1 MEVGSLAAG
10 YDGSIRINTKLDRNG
25 FNQGLNAIA
34 GSLKKLAGA
43 VGVAFGVASL
53 VAFGKQA
60 VQIASDL
67 NEVQNVVETAFG
79 AMSSQVDAWAKNS
92 IKQFG
97 MSELA
102 AKRMASTY
110 MAMNAG
116 MGLNGQ
122 GAADMAMRTAERAAD
137 ISSFYNKS
145 IDESDTMLKS
155 IWTGE
160 TESLKQIG
168 VVMTQTNL
176 DAYALANG
184 YGKTVQEMTQAEQVQ
199 LRYAYVME
207 QTRLAAGDFV
217 KTQDSWANQTRIL
230 SEQWKQFLGIVG
242 QGLIQVLTPALKYLN
257 QLMGVLIQW
266 AQTFAAVTGAIFG
279 KQEQQA
285 SSTAA
290 AVGTVAAASNEA
302 AGGQEAL
309 ASATKKAGKEA
320 KGALA
325 SFDQLNVIER
335 NAADA
340 STANSGAVSG
350 TGPSVSVPAMT
361 GEIGADVKLS
371 PNVQHVIDTF
381 KGFIDG
387 LKVAAQPTKDAIQAL
402 WGELQRLGGFVWS
415 GLQDFYNDFLKPV
428 GTWVLGEGIPRLV
441 NALKDGLSKVDW
453 EKINGALDRLWKALA
468 PFAVNVGDGL
478 LWFWENVLVPIGT
491 WTMNNAVPTFLDLLS
506 GAINVLNSVL
516 TALKPLAQWL
526 WDQFLQPIAEWTGG
540 VIVSV
545 LGGMADALTKISDWA
560 SKHGETVR
568 VIAVGIG
575 VAFGTWKT
583 VELLAKAKNVVA
595 AFSLLQNIH
604 DLGDLKYILS
614 SIGNEILPKLT
625 KSLSSIVSPLSGFK
639 KHVVD
644 TVSAA
649 KSALIEMARTT
660 AALAKLAVRWTVE
673 TAKKIASTAATW
685 AHQAATLAA
694 TAATW
699 LFNTAMTV
707 LTSPITLVVA
717 AIGALIAIVVLL
729 VKNWDTVK
737 AKAIECWNKI
747 KEAWNKAGD
756 WFYKN
761 VTEPVANFFTGMWDG
776 IKDAFTKAFDFI
788 KRAFKGYVN
797 GWITM
802 VESFI
807 NFFIKGVNVLVRGIN
822 KLSFDVP
829 SWVPGIGGNKL
840 GFNIPQVPQVQIP
853 RLAQGAVIPPNQQ
866 FAAIL
871 GDQTRGRN
879 LEAPEGLIRQIVRE
893 ETGNVYND
901 VLRAINNSNLGKKAT
916 IMGDV
921 IMDGQKVGRLVAKP
935 VFREGNRAGYI
946 KVKV

>member
-1 MEVGSLAAG
+1 MEVNSLATG
-10 YDGSIRINTKLDRNG
+10 YDGSIRINTKIDSKG
-25 FNQGLNAIA
+25 FNQGLNAIT

-67 NEVQNVVETAFG
+67 TEVQNVVETAFG
-79 AMSSQVDAWAKNS
+79 TMSSQVDAWAKNS

-184 YGKTVQEMTQAEQVQ
+184 FGKTTQQMTQSEQVM
-199 LRYAYVME
+199 LRYQYVMN

-230 SEQWKQFLGIVG
+230 SEQWKQFLGIIG
-242 QGLIQVLTPALKYLN
+242 QGLIQVLTPALKFLN
-257 QLMGVLIQW
+257 QMMGVLIQW
-266 AQTFAAVTGAIFG
+266 AQTFTAITGAIFG
-279 KQEQQA
+279 KQQA
-285 SSTAA
+285 QANASAA
-290 AVGTVAAASNEA
+290 AVGNAADASNAAAD
-302 AGGQEAL
+302 GQNAL
-309 ASATKKAGKEA
+309 AGATKKAGKEA

-325 SFDQLNVIER
+325 SFDQLNVLER
-335 NAADA
+335 
-340 STANSGAVSG
+340 STADTGAAPG
-350 TGPSVSVPAMT
+350 TGAATGVGTAVAVPALE
-361 GEIGADVKLS
+361 GEIGAGVTLS
-371 PNVQHVIDTF
+371 PNVQHIIDTF

-415 GLQDFYNDFLKPV
+415 GLQDFYSGFLKPV

-441 NALKDGLSKVDW
+441 NALRDGLSKVDW

-478 LWFWENVLVPIGT
+478 LWLWENVLVPFGT
-491 WTMNNAVPTFLDLLS
+491 WVMNEAVPTFLDLLS
-506 GAINVLNSVL
+506 GAIDVLNSVL
-516 TALKPLAQWL
+516 GALKPLAKWL

-545 LGGMADALTKISDWA
+545 LGGMADALTRISDWA

-660 AALAKLAVRWTVE
+660 VALAKLAVQWTVE
-673 TAKKIASTAATW
+673 TASKIASAVAAK
-685 AHQAATLAA
+685 AAA
-694 TAATW
+694 AATW
-699 LFNTAMTV
+699 LLNTAMTV
-707 LTSPITLVVA
+707 LTSPITLVVL
-717 AIGALIAIVVLL
+717 AIGALIAIVILL

-737 AKAIECWNKI
+737 AKAVEVWNKI

-756 WFYKN
+756 WFHEH
-761 VTEPVANFFTGMWDG
+761 VTEPVTNFFTGMWEG
-776 IKDAFTKAFDFI
+776 IKKAFTMAFDFI
-788 KRAFKGYVN
+788 KKAFKNYVN
-797 GWITM
+797 GWINI
-802 VESFI
+802 VENFI
-807 NFFIKGVNVLVRGIN
+807 NFFVNGINFLIKGIN
-822 KLSFDVP
+822 KLSFDIPEWFPV
-829 SWVPGIGGNKL
+829 GGGSKF
-840 GFNIPQVPQVQIP
+840 GFDIPFIPKVQIP

-871 GDQTRGRN
+871 GDQRHGRN
-879 LEAPEGLIRQIVRE
+879 LEAPESLIRQIVRDE
-893 ETGNVYND
+893 AGNVYAD
-901 VLRAINNSNLGKKAT
+901 VLRAINDSKVGSKAT
-916 IMGDV
+916 IAGDV
-921 IMDGQKVGRLVAKP
+921 YMDSQKVGRLVAKP

>member
-1 MEVGSLAAG
+1 MEVNSLATG
-10 YDGSIRINTKLDRNG
+10 YDGSIRINTKIDSKG
-25 FNQGLNAIA
+25 FNQGLNAIT
-34 GSLKKLAGA
+34 GPLKKLAGA

-67 NEVQNVVETAFG
+67 TEVQNVVETAFG
-79 AMSSQVDAWAKNS
+79 TMSSQVDAWAKNS

-184 YGKTVQEMTQAEQVQ
+184 FGKTTQQMTQSEQVM
-199 LRYAYVME
+199 LRYQYVMN

-230 SEQWKQFLGIVG
+230 SEQWKQFLGIIG
-242 QGLIQVLTPALKYLN
+242 QGLIQVLTPALKFLN
-257 QLMGVLIQW
+257 QMMGVLIQW
-266 AQTFAAVTGAIFG
+266 AQTFTAITGAIFG
-279 KQEQQA
+279 KQQA
-285 SSTAA
+285 QANASAA
-290 AVGTVAAASNEA
+290 AVGNVADASNAAAD
-302 AGGQEAL
+302 GQNAL
-309 ASATKKAGKEA
+309 AGATKKAGKEA

-325 SFDQLNVIER
+325 SFDQLNVLER
-335 NAADA
+335 GAADA
-340 STANSGAVSG
+340 GAVG
-350 TGPSVSVPAMT
+350 TGIAAGAGAAVSVPAMT
-361 GEIGADVKLS
+361 GEIGADVKVS
-371 PNVQHVIDTF
+371 PIVESTVNKLRSLF
-381 KGFIDG
+381 E
-387 LKVAAQPTKDAIQAL
+387 P
-402 WGELQRLGGFVWS
+402 LQ
-415 GLQDFYNDFLKPV
+415 
-428 GTWVLGEGIPRLV
+428 
-441 NALKDGLSKVDW
+441 
-453 EKINGALDRLWKALA
+453 KINLDNLKSSLDRLKEAMKPITSKLFEALEWA
-468 PFAVNVGDGL
+468 YKEIFVPFANWV
-478 LWFWENVLVPIGT
+478 ISS
-491 WTMNNAVPTFLDLLS
+491 AVPTFLDVLS
-506 GAINVLNSVL
+506 GALAVLNSVL
-516 TALKPLAQWL
+516 DALKPLGIWL
-526 WDQFLQPIAEWTGG
+526 WDNFLQPIAAWTGG
-540 VIVSV
+540 VIVTVLKWLAEKLTAIGDWISSNQTMV
-545 LGGMADALTKISDWA
+545 QDFAIILGGVAGAILAVKGAI
-560 SKHGETVR
+560 
-568 VIAVGIG
+568 IAVKTAFK
-575 VAFGTWKT
+575 VASA
-583 VELLAKAKNVVA
+583 V
-595 AFSLLQNIH
+595 
-604 DLGDLKYILS
+604 S
-614 SIGNEILPKLT
+614 SIFANGLNLQLLPMT
-625 KSLSSIVSPLSGFK
+625 AIV
-639 KHVVD
+639 V
-644 TVSAA
+644 
-649 KSALIEMARTT
+649 
-660 AALAKLAVRWTVE
+660 
-673 TAKKIASTAATW
+673 
-685 AHQAATLAA
+685 
-694 TAATW
+694 
-699 LFNTAMTV
+699 
-707 LTSPITLVVA
+707 
-717 AIGALIAIVVLL
+717 AIGAIIGIIIVCIRH
-729 VKNWDTVK
+729 WDEIK
-737 AKAIECWNKI
+737 AVALDCWNKI

-756 WFYKN
+756 WFHKN
-761 VTEPVANFFTGMWDG
+761 VTEPIGNFFTGLWDG
-776 IKDAFTKAFDFI
+776 IKGAFTKAFDFI
-788 KRAFKGYVN
+788 KKAFKGYVN

-807 NFFIKGVNVLVRGIN
+807 NFFVNGINFLIKGIN
-822 KLSFDVP
+822 KLSFDIPEWFPV
-829 SWVPGIGGNKL
+829 GGGSKF
-840 GFNIPQVPQVQIP
+840 GFDIPVIPKVQIP

-871 GDQTRGRN
+871 GDQKHGRN

>member
-34 GSLKKLAGA
+34 GSLKKLGGA
-43 VGVAFGVASL
+43 MGVAFGVTAM
-53 VAFGKQA
+53 VKFGKEA
-60 VQIASDL
+60 LNIASDL
-67 NEVQNVVETAFG
+67 TEVQNVVETAFG
-79 AMSSQVDAWAKNS
+79 AMSSQVDTWAKNS
-92 IKQFG
+92 IQQFG
-97 MSELA
+97 LSELA
-102 AKRMASTY
+102 AKRTASTY

-116 MGLNGQ
+116 MGMVGQ
-122 GAADMAMRTAERAAD
+122 GAANMAMEVAGRTAD
-137 ISSFYNKS
+137 IASFFNTS
-145 IDESDTMLKS
+145 QEEADTMLKS

-160 TESLKQIG
+160 TESLKRIG

-184 YGKTVQEMTQAEQVQ
+184 FGKTTQQMTQSEQVM
-199 LRYAYVME
+199 LRYQYVMN

-230 SEQWKQFLGIVG
+230 SEQWKQFLSIIG
-242 QGLIQVLTPALKYLN
+242 QGLIQVLTPALKFLN
-257 QLMGVLIQW
+257 QMMGVLIQW
-266 AQTFAAVTGAIFG
+266 AQTFTAVTGALFG
-279 KQEQQA
+279 KQQA
-285 SSTAA
+285 QANASAA
-290 AVGTVAAASNEA
+290 AVGNVADASNAAAD
-302 AGGQEAL
+302 GQNAL
-309 ASATKKAGKEA
+309 AGATKKAGKEA

-325 SFDQLNVIER
+325 SFDQLNVLER
-335 NAADA
+335 STADA
-340 STANSGAVSG
+340 GAAPG
-350 TGPSVSVPAMT
+350 TGAATGSMPAVSVPVLE
-361 GEIGADVKLS
+361 GEIGADIKLS
-371 PNVQHVIDTF
+371 PNVQRVVDTF
-381 KGFIDG
+381 GDFIDG
-387 LKVAAQPTKDAIQAL
+387 LKAAAQPTKDAIQAL
-402 WGELQRLGGFVWS
+402 WGELQRLGGFAWS

-468 PFAVNVGDGL
+468 PLAVNVGEGL
-478 LWFWENVLVPIGT
+478 LWLWENVLVPIGT

-526 WDQFLQPIAEWTGG
+526 WDQFLQPLAEWTGG

-545 LGGMADALTKISDWA
+545 LGGMADALTRISDWA
-560 SKHGETVR
+560 SKNGETVR

-614 SIGNEILPKLT
+614 SIGNEILPKLA

-660 AALAKLAVRWTVE
+660 AALAKLVVQWTVE
-673 TAKKIASTAATW
+673 TSSKIASAVAAK
-685 AHQAATLAA
+685 AAA
-694 TAATW
+694 AATW
-699 LFNTAMTV
+699 LLNTAMTV

-717 AIGALIAIVVLL
+717 AIGALIAIIVFL

-737 AKAIECWNKI
+737 AKAIACWNKI

-756 WFYKN
+756 WFHKH
-761 VTEPVANFFTGMWDG
+761 VTEPISNFFSGLWDG
-776 IKDAFTKAFDFI
+776 IKGAFTKAFDFVQ
-788 KRAFKGYVN
+788 KAFKGYVN
-797 GWITM
+797 GWISM

-807 NFFIKGVNVLVRGIN
+807 NFFIKGINILVRGIN

-829 SWVPGIGGNKL
+829 SWVPGIGGSKL

-871 GDQTRGRN
+871 GDQTHGRN

-901 VLRAINNSNLGKKAT
+901 VLRAINNSNLSRKAV
-916 IMGDV
+916 IAGDV

-935 VFREGNRAGYI
+935 VFKEGNRAGYI

>member
-1 MEVGSLAAG
+1 MEVNSLATG
-10 YDGSIRINTKLDRNG
+10 YDGSIRINTKIDSKG
-25 FNQGLNAIA
+25 FNQGLNAIT

-67 NEVQNVVETAFG
+67 TEVQNVVETAFG
-79 AMSSQVDAWAKNS
+79 TMSSQVDAWAKNS

-184 YGKTVQEMTQAEQVQ
+184 FGKTTQQMTQSEQVM
-199 LRYAYVME
+199 LRYQYVMN

-230 SEQWKQFLGIVG
+230 SEQWKQFLGIIG
-242 QGLIQVLTPALKYLN
+242 QGLIQVLTPALKFLN
-257 QLMGVLIQW
+257 QMVGVLIQW
-266 AQTFAAVTGAIFG
+266 AQTFTAITGAIFG
-279 KQEQQA
+279 KQQA
-285 SSTAA
+285 QANASAA
-290 AVGTVAAASNEA
+290 AVGNVADASNAAAD
-302 AGGQEAL
+302 GQNAL
-309 ASATKKAGKEA
+309 AGATKKAGKEA

-325 SFDQLNVIER
+325 SFDQLNVLER
-335 NAADA
+335 GAADA
-340 STANSGAVSG
+340 GAVG
-350 TGPSVSVPAMT
+350 TGIAAGAGAAVSVPAMA
-361 GEIGADVKLS
+361 GEIGADVKVS
-371 PNVQHVIDTF
+371 PIVESTVNKLRSLF
-381 KGFIDG
+381 E
-387 LKVAAQPTKDAIQAL
+387 P
-402 WGELQRLGGFVWS
+402 LQ
-415 GLQDFYNDFLKPV
+415 
-428 GTWVLGEGIPRLV
+428 
-441 NALKDGLSKVDW
+441 
-453 EKINGALDRLWKALA
+453 KINLDNLKSSLDRLKEAMKPITSKLFEALEWA
-468 PFAVNVGDGL
+468 YKEIFVPFANWV
-478 LWFWENVLVPIGT
+478 ISS
-491 WTMNNAVPTFLDLLS
+491 AVPTFLDVLS
-506 GAINVLNSVL
+506 GALAVLNSVL
-516 TALKPLAQWL
+516 DALKPLGIWL
-526 WDQFLQPIAEWTGG
+526 WDNFLQPIAAWTGG
-540 VIVSV
+540 VIVTVLKWLAEKLTAIGDWISSNQTMV
-545 LGGMADALTKISDWA
+545 QDFAIILGGVAGAILAVKGAI
-560 SKHGETVR
+560 
-568 VIAVGIG
+568 IAVKTAFK
-575 VAFGTWKT
+575 VASA
-583 VELLAKAKNVVA
+583 V
-595 AFSLLQNIH
+595 
-604 DLGDLKYILS
+604 S
-614 SIGNEILPKLT
+614 SIFANGLNLQLLPMT
-625 KSLSSIVSPLSGFK
+625 AIV
-639 KHVVD
+639 V
-644 TVSAA
+644 
-649 KSALIEMARTT
+649 
-660 AALAKLAVRWTVE
+660 
-673 TAKKIASTAATW
+673 
-685 AHQAATLAA
+685 
-694 TAATW
+694 
-699 LFNTAMTV
+699 
-707 LTSPITLVVA
+707 
-717 AIGALIAIVVLL
+717 AIGAIIGIIIVCIRH
-729 VKNWDTVK
+729 WDEIK
-737 AKAIECWNKI
+737 AVALDCWNKI

-756 WFYKN
+756 WFHKN
-761 VTEPVANFFTGMWDG
+761 VTEPIGNFFTGLWDG
-776 IKDAFTKAFDFI
+776 IKGAFTKAFDFI
-788 KRAFKGYVN
+788 KKAFKGYVN

-807 NFFIKGVNVLVRGIN
+807 NFFVNGINFLIKGIN
-822 KLSFDVP
+822 KLSFDIPEWFPV
-829 SWVPGIGGNKL
+829 GGGSKF
-840 GFNIPQVPQVQIP
+840 GFDIPVIPKVQIP

-871 GDQTRGRN
+871 GDQKHGRN

>member
-34 GSLKKLAGA
+34 GSLKKLSGA
-43 VGVAFGVASL
+43 MGVAFGVTAM
-53 VAFGKQA
+53 VKFGKEA
-60 VQIASDL
+60 MNIASDL
-67 NEVQNVVETAFG
+67 TEVQNVVETAFG
-79 AMSSQVDAWAKNS
+79 AMTSQVDAWAKNS
-92 IKQFG
+92 IQQFG

-184 YGKTVQEMTQAEQVQ
+184 FGKTTQQMTQSEQVM
-199 LRYAYVME
+199 LRYQYVMN

-230 SEQWKQFLGIVG
+230 SEQWKQFLGIIG
-242 QGLIQVLTPALKYLN
+242 QGLIQVLTPALKFLN
-257 QLMGVLIQW
+257 QMMGVLIQW
-266 AQTFAAVTGAIFG
+266 AQTFTAITGAIFG
-279 KQEQQA
+279 KQQA
-285 SSTAA
+285 QANASAA
-290 AVGTVAAASNEA
+290 AVGNVADASNAAAD
-302 AGGQEAL
+302 GQNAL
-309 ASATKKAGKEA
+309 AGATKKAGKEA

-325 SFDQLNVIER
+325 SFDQLNVLER
-335 NAADA
+335 
-340 STANSGAVSG
+340 STADTGAAPG
-350 TGPSVSVPAMT
+350 TGAATGVGTAVAVPALE
-361 GEIGADVKLS
+361 GEIGAGVTLS
-371 PNVQHVIDTF
+371 PNVQHIIDTF

-415 GLQDFYNDFLKPV
+415 GLQDFYSGFLKPV

-441 NALKDGLSKVDW
+441 NALRDGLSKVDW

-478 LWFWENVLVPIGT
+478 LWLWENVLVPFGT
-491 WTMNNAVPTFLDLLS
+491 WVMNEAVPTFLDLLS
-506 GAINVLNSVL
+506 GAIDVLNSVL
-516 TALKPLAQWL
+516 GALKPLAKWL

-545 LGGMADALTKISDWA
+545 LGGMADALTRISDWA

-660 AALAKLAVRWTVE
+660 VALAKLAVQWTVE
-673 TAKKIASTAATW
+673 TASKIASAVAAK
-685 AHQAATLAA
+685 AAA
-694 TAATW
+694 AATW
-699 LFNTAMTV
+699 LLNTAMTV
-707 LTSPITLVVA
+707 LTSPITLVVL
-717 AIGALIAIVVLL
+717 AIGALIAIVILL

-737 AKAIECWNKI
+737 AKAVEVWNKI

-756 WFYKN
+756 WFHEH
-761 VTEPVANFFTGMWDG
+761 VTEPVTNFFTGMWEG
-776 IKDAFTKAFDFI
+776 IKKAFTMAFDFI
-788 KRAFKGYVN
+788 KKAFKNYVN
-797 GWITM
+797 GWINI
-802 VESFI
+802 VENFI
-807 NFFIKGVNVLVRGIN
+807 NFFVNGINFLIKGIN
-822 KLSFDVP
+822 KLSFDIPEWFPV
-829 SWVPGIGGNKL
+829 GGGSKF
-840 GFNIPQVPQVQIP
+840 GFDIPFIPKVQIP

-871 GDQTRGRN
+871 GDQRHGRN
-879 LEAPEGLIRQIVRE
+879 LEAPESLIRQIVRDE
-893 ETGNVYND
+893 AGNVYAD
-901 VLRAINNSNLGKKAT
+901 VLRAINDSKVGSKAT
-916 IMGDV
+916 IAGDV
-921 IMDGQKVGRLVAKP
+921 YMDSQKVGRLVAKP

>member
-1 MEVGSLAAG
+1 MEVNSLATG
-10 YDGSIRINTKLDRNG
+10 YDGSIRINTKIDSKG
-25 FNQGLNAIA
+25 FNQGLNAIT

-67 NEVQNVVETAFG
+67 TEVQNVVETAFG
-79 AMSSQVDAWAKNS
+79 TMSSQVDAWAKNS

-184 YGKTVQEMTQAEQVQ
+184 FGKTTQQMTQSEQVM
-199 LRYAYVME
+199 LRYQYVMN

-230 SEQWKQFLGIVG
+230 SEQWKQFLGIIG
-242 QGLIQVLTPALKYLN
+242 QGLIQVLTPALKFLN
-257 QLMGVLIQW
+257 QMMGVLIQW
-266 AQTFAAVTGAIFG
+266 AQTFTAITGAIFG
-279 KQEQQA
+279 KQQA
-285 SSTAA
+285 QANASAA
-290 AVGTVAAASNEA
+290 AVGNVADASNAAAD
-302 AGGQEAL
+302 GQNAL
-309 ASATKKAGKEA
+309 AGATKKAGKEA

-325 SFDQLNVIER
+325 SFDQLNVLER
-335 NAADA
+335 
-340 STANSGAVSG
+340 STADTGAAPG
-350 TGPSVSVPAMT
+350 TGAATGVGTAVAVPALE
-361 GEIGADVKLS
+361 GEIGAGVTLS
-371 PNVQHVIDTF
+371 PNVQHIIDTF

-415 GLQDFYNDFLKPV
+415 GLQDFYSGFLKPV

-441 NALKDGLSKVDW
+441 NALRDGLSKVDW

-478 LWFWENVLVPIGT
+478 LWLWENVLVPFGT
-491 WTMNNAVPTFLDLLS
+491 WVMNEAVPTFLDLLS
-506 GAINVLNSVL
+506 GAIDVLNSVL
-516 TALKPLAQWL
+516 GALKPLAKWL

-545 LGGMADALTKISDWA
+545 LGGMADALTRISDWA

-660 AALAKLAVRWTVE
+660 VALAKLAVQWTVE
-673 TAKKIASTAATW
+673 TASKIASAVAAK
-685 AHQAATLAA
+685 AAA
-694 TAATW
+694 AATW
-699 LFNTAMTV
+699 LLNTAMTV
-707 LTSPITLVVA
+707 LTSPITLVVL
-717 AIGALIAIVVLL
+717 AIGALIAIVILL

-737 AKAIECWNKI
+737 AKAVEVWNKI

-756 WFYKN
+756 WFHEH
-761 VTEPVANFFTGMWDG
+761 VTEPVTNFFTGMWEG
-776 IKDAFTKAFDFI
+776 IKKAFTMAFDFI
-788 KRAFKGYVN
+788 KKAFKNYVN
-797 GWITM
+797 GWINI
-802 VESFI
+802 VENFI
-807 NFFIKGVNVLVRGIN
+807 NFFVNGINFLIKGIN
-822 KLSFDVP
+822 KLSFDIPEWFPV
-829 SWVPGIGGNKL
+829 GGGSKF
-840 GFNIPQVPQVQIP
+840 GFDIPFIPKVQIP

-871 GDQTRGRN
+871 GDQRHGRN
-879 LEAPEGLIRQIVRE
+879 LEAPESLIRQIVRDE
-893 ETGNVYND
+893 AGNVYAD
-901 VLRAINNSNLGKKAT
+901 VLRAINDSKVGSKAT
-916 IMGDV
+916 IAGDV
-921 IMDGQKVGRLVAKP
+921 YMDSQKVGRLVAKP

>member
-1 MEVGSLAAG
+1 MEVNSLATG
-10 YDGSIRINTKLDRNG
+10 YDGSIRINTKIDSKG
-25 FNQGLNAIA
+25 FNQGLNAIT

-67 NEVQNVVETAFG
+67 TEVQNVVETAFG
-79 AMSSQVDAWAKNS
+79 TMSSQVDAWAKNS

-184 YGKTVQEMTQAEQVQ
+184 FGKTTQQMTQSEQVM
-199 LRYAYVME
+199 LRYQYVMN

-230 SEQWKQFLGIVG
+230 SEQWKQFLGIIG
-242 QGLIQVLTPALKYLN
+242 QGLIQVLTPALKFLN
-257 QLMGVLIQW
+257 QMMGVLIQW
-266 AQTFAAVTGAIFG
+266 AQTFTAITGAIFG
-279 KQEQQA
+279 KQQA
-285 SSTAA
+285 QANASAA
-290 AVGTVAAASNEA
+290 AVGNVADASNAAAD
-302 AGGQEAL
+302 GQNAL
-309 ASATKKAGKEA
+309 AGATKKAGKEA

-325 SFDQLNVIER
+325 SFDQLNVLER
-335 NAADA
+335 NTADA
-340 STANSGAVSG
+340 SAANSGAVSG

-371 PNVQHVIDTF
+371 PNVQHVIDAF

-387 LKVAAQPTKDAIQAL
+387 LKVAAQPAKDAIHAL
-402 WGELQRLGGFVWS
+402 WIELQRLGGFVWS

-468 PFAVNVGDGL
+468 PFAVNVGEGL
-478 LWFWENVLVPIGT
+478 LWLWENVFVPFGT
-491 WTMNNAVPTFLDLLS
+491 WVMNDAVPAFLDILS
-506 GAINVLNSVL
+506 GAIGILDGVIQAV
-516 TALKPLAQWL
+516 KPAVQWL
-526 WDQFLQPIAEWTGG
+526 WDHILEPQADLVRNLVAAALEGI
-540 VIVSV
+540 
-545 LGGMADALTKISDWA
+545 ADALTRISDWI
-560 SKHGETVR
+560 SSHQGLVQGMTVT
-568 VIAVGIG
+568 
-575 VAFGTWKT
+575 VAAFFAAWKV
-583 VELLAKAKNVVA
+583 VELLSFIQQSGGVVA
-595 AFSLLQNIH
+595 A
-604 DLGDLKYILS
+604 LK
-614 SIGNEILPKLT
+614 SITTAIAGGTLAKLKDKAET
-625 KSLSSIVSPLSGFK
+625 AALNVMYAKDFVVSI
-639 KHVVD
+639 
-644 TVSAA
+644 A
-649 KSALIEMARTT
+649 KST
-660 AALAKLAVRWTVE
+660 AALAKQAVQWTIE

-737 AKAIECWNKI
+737 AKAIECWDKI
-747 KEAWNKAGD
+747 KDAWDKVGN
-756 WFYKN
+756 WFYEH
-761 VTEPVANFFTGMWDG
+761 VTEPIANFFTGMWEG
-776 IKDAFTKAFDFI
+776 IKKTFRMAVDWIKKVFTSS
-788 KRAFKGYVN
+788 VN
-797 GWITM
+797 SWISII
-802 VESFI
+802 ESFI
-807 NFFIKGVNVLVRGIN
+807 NFFIKGINVLVRGIN
-822 KLSFDVP
+822 KLSFDIPEWFPV
-829 SWVPGIGGNKL
+829 GGGSKF
-840 GFNIPQVPQVQIP
+840 GFDIPVIPKVQIP

-871 GDQTRGRN
+871 GDQTHGRN

-893 ETGNVYND
+893 ELGNVYSP
-901 VLRAINNSNLGKKAT
+901 VLNAINNSNLGKKAA

-921 IMDGQKVGRLVAKP
+921 YMDVQKVGRLVAKP
-935 VFREGNRAGYI
+935 VFKEGNRAGYI

>member
-1 MEVGSLAAG
+1 MEVNSLATG
-10 YDGSIRINTKLDRNG
+10 YDGSIRINTKIDSKG
-25 FNQGLNAIA
+25 FNQGLNAIT

-67 NEVQNVVETAFG
+67 TEVQNVVETAFG
-79 AMSSQVDAWAKNS
+79 TMSSQVDAWAKNS

-184 YGKTVQEMTQAEQVQ
+184 FGKTTQQMTQSEQVM
-199 LRYAYVME
+199 LRYQYVMN

-230 SEQWKQFLGIVG
+230 SEQWKQFLGIIG
-242 QGLIQVLTPALKYLN
+242 QGLIQVLTPALKFLN
-257 QLMGVLIQW
+257 QMMGVLIQW
-266 AQTFAAVTGAIFG
+266 AQTFTAITGAIFG
-279 KQEQQA
+279 KQQA
-285 SSTAA
+285 QANASAA
-290 AVGTVAAASNEA
+290 AVGNVADASNAAADGQNTL
-302 AGGQEAL
+302 AG
-309 ASATKKAGKEA
+309 ATKKAGKEA

-325 SFDQLNVIER
+325 SFDQLNVLER
-335 NAADA
+335 GAADA
-340 STANSGAVSG
+340 GAVG
-350 TGPSVSVPAMT
+350 TGIAAGAGAAVSVPAMT
-361 GEIGADVKLS
+361 GEIGADVKVS
-371 PNVQHVIDTF
+371 PIVESTVNKLRSLF
-381 KGFIDG
+381 E
-387 LKVAAQPTKDAIQAL
+387 P
-402 WGELQRLGGFVWS
+402 LQ
-415 GLQDFYNDFLKPV
+415 
-428 GTWVLGEGIPRLV
+428 
-441 NALKDGLSKVDW
+441 
-453 EKINGALDRLWKALA
+453 KINLDNLKSSLDRLKEAMKPITSKLFEALEWA
-468 PFAVNVGDGL
+468 YKEIFVPFANWV
-478 LWFWENVLVPIGT
+478 ISS
-491 WTMNNAVPTFLDLLS
+491 AVPTFLDVLS
-506 GAINVLNSVL
+506 GALAVLNSVL
-516 TALKPLAQWL
+516 DALKPLGIWL
-526 WDQFLQPIAEWTGG
+526 WDNFLQPIAAWTGG
-540 VIVSV
+540 VIVTVLKWLAEKLTAIGDWISSNQTMV
-545 LGGMADALTKISDWA
+545 QDFAIILGGVAGAILAVKGAI
-560 SKHGETVR
+560 
-568 VIAVGIG
+568 IAVKTAFK
-575 VAFGTWKT
+575 VASA
-583 VELLAKAKNVVA
+583 V
-595 AFSLLQNIH
+595 
-604 DLGDLKYILS
+604 S
-614 SIGNEILPKLT
+614 SIFANGLNLQLLPMT
-625 KSLSSIVSPLSGFK
+625 AIV
-639 KHVVD
+639 V
-644 TVSAA
+644 
-649 KSALIEMARTT
+649 
-660 AALAKLAVRWTVE
+660 
-673 TAKKIASTAATW
+673 
-685 AHQAATLAA
+685 
-694 TAATW
+694 
-699 LFNTAMTV
+699 
-707 LTSPITLVVA
+707 
-717 AIGALIAIVVLL
+717 AIGAIIGIIIVCIRH
-729 VKNWDTVK
+729 WDEIK
-737 AKAIECWNKI
+737 AAALDCWNKI

-756 WFYKN
+756 WFHKN
-761 VTEPVANFFTGMWDG
+761 VTEPIGNFFTGLWDG
-776 IKDAFTKAFDFI
+776 IKGAFTKAFDFI
-788 KRAFKGYVN
+788 KKAFKGYVN

-807 NFFIKGVNVLVRGIN
+807 NFFVNGINFLIKGIN
-822 KLSFDVP
+822 KLSFDIPEWFPV
-829 SWVPGIGGNKL
+829 GGGSKF
-840 GFNIPQVPQVQIP
+840 GFDIPVIPKVQIP

-871 GDQTRGRN
+871 GDQKHGRN

>member
-1 MEVGSLAAG
+1 MATG
-10 YDGSIRINTKLDRNG
+10 YDGSIRINTKIDSKG
-25 FNQGLNAIA
+25 FNQGLNAIT

-67 NEVQNVVETAFG
+67 TEVQNVVETAFG
-79 AMSSQVDAWAKNS
+79 TMSSQVDAWAKNS

-184 YGKTVQEMTQAEQVQ
+184 FGKTTQQMTQSEQVM
-199 LRYAYVME
+199 LRYQYVMN

-230 SEQWKQFLGIVG
+230 SEQWKQFLGIIG
-242 QGLIQVLTPALKYLN
+242 QGLIQVLTPALKFLN
-257 QLMGVLIQW
+257 QMMGVLIQW
-266 AQTFAAVTGAIFG
+266 AQTFTAITGAIFG
-279 KQEQQA
+279 KQQA
-285 SSTAA
+285 QANASAA
-290 AVGTVAAASNEA
+290 AVGNVADASNAAAD
-302 AGGQEAL
+302 GQNAL
-309 ASATKKAGKEA
+309 AGATKKAGKEA

-325 SFDQLNVIER
+325 SFDQLNVLER
-335 NAADA
+335 GAADA
-340 STANSGAVSG
+340 GAVG
-350 TGPSVSVPAMT
+350 TGIAAGAGAAVSVPAMT
-361 GEIGADVKLS
+361 GEIGADVKVS
-371 PNVQHVIDTF
+371 PIVESTVNKLRSLF
-381 KGFIDG
+381 E
-387 LKVAAQPTKDAIQAL
+387 P
-402 WGELQRLGGFVWS
+402 LQ
-415 GLQDFYNDFLKPV
+415 
-428 GTWVLGEGIPRLV
+428 
-441 NALKDGLSKVDW
+441 
-453 EKINGALDRLWKALA
+453 KINLDNLKSSLDRLKEAMKPITSKLFEALEWA
-468 PFAVNVGDGL
+468 YKEIFVPFANWV
-478 LWFWENVLVPIGT
+478 ISS
-491 WTMNNAVPTFLDLLS
+491 AVPTFLDVLS
-506 GAINVLNSVL
+506 GALAVLNSVL
-516 TALKPLAQWL
+516 DALKPLGIWL
-526 WDQFLQPIAEWTGG
+526 WDNFLQPIAAWTGG
-540 VIVSV
+540 VIVTVLKWLAEKLTAIGDWISSNQMMV
-545 LGGMADALTKISDWA
+545 QDFAIILGGVAGAILAVKGAI
-560 SKHGETVR
+560 
-568 VIAVGIG
+568 IAVKTAFK
-575 VAFGTWKT
+575 VASA
-583 VELLAKAKNVVA
+583 V
-595 AFSLLQNIH
+595 
-604 DLGDLKYILS
+604 S
-614 SIGNEILPKLT
+614 SIFANGLNLQLLPMT
-625 KSLSSIVSPLSGFK
+625 AIV
-639 KHVVD
+639 V
-644 TVSAA
+644 
-649 KSALIEMARTT
+649 
-660 AALAKLAVRWTVE
+660 
-673 TAKKIASTAATW
+673 
-685 AHQAATLAA
+685 
-694 TAATW
+694 
-699 LFNTAMTV
+699 
-707 LTSPITLVVA
+707 
-717 AIGALIAIVVLL
+717 AIGAIIGIIIVCIRH
-729 VKNWDTVK
+729 WDEIK
-737 AKAIECWNKI
+737 AVALDCWNKI

-756 WFYKN
+756 WFHKN
-761 VTEPVANFFTGMWDG
+761 VTEPIGNFFTGLWDG
-776 IKDAFTKAFDFI
+776 IKGAFTKAFDFI
-788 KRAFKGYVN
+788 KKAFKGYVN

-807 NFFIKGVNVLVRGIN
+807 NFFVNGINFLIKGIN
-822 KLSFDVP
+822 KLSFDIPEWFPV
-829 SWVPGIGGNKL
+829 GGGSKF
-840 GFNIPQVPQVQIP
+840 GFDIPVIPKVQIP

-871 GDQTRGRN
+871 GDQKHGRN

>member
-1 MEVGSLAAG
+1 MEVNSLATG
-10 YDGSIRINTKLDRNG
+10 YDGSIRINTKIDSKG
-25 FNQGLNAIA
+25 FNQGLNAIT

-67 NEVQNVVETAFG
+67 TEVQNVVETAFG
-79 AMSSQVDAWAKNS
+79 TMSSQVDAWAKNS

-184 YGKTVQEMTQAEQVQ
+184 FGKTTQQMTQSEQVM
-199 LRYAYVME
+199 LRYQYVMN

-230 SEQWKQFLGIVG
+230 SEQWKQFLGIIG
-242 QGLIQVLTPALKYLN
+242 QGLIQVLTPALKFLN
-257 QLMGVLIQW
+257 QMMGVLIQW
-266 AQTFAAVTGAIFG
+266 AQTFTAITGAIFG
-279 KQEQQA
+279 KQQA
-285 SSTAA
+285 QANASAA
-290 AVGTVAAASNEA
+290 AVGNVADASNAAAD
-302 AGGQEAL
+302 GQNAL
-309 ASATKKAGKEA
+309 AGATKKAGKEA

-325 SFDQLNVIER
+325 SFDQLNVLER
-335 NAADA
+335 GAADA
-340 STANSGAVSG
+340 GAVG
-350 TGPSVSVPAMT
+350 TGIAAGAGAAVSVPAMT
-361 GEIGADVKLS
+361 GEIGADVKVS
-371 PNVQHVIDTF
+371 PIVESTVNKLRSLF
-381 KGFIDG
+381 E
-387 LKVAAQPTKDAIQAL
+387 P
-402 WGELQRLGGFVWS
+402 LQ
-415 GLQDFYNDFLKPV
+415 
-428 GTWVLGEGIPRLV
+428 
-441 NALKDGLSKVDW
+441 
-453 EKINGALDRLWKALA
+453 KINLDNLKSSLDRLKEAMKPITSKLFEALEWA
-468 PFAVNVGDGL
+468 YKEIFVPFANWV
-478 LWFWENVLVPIGT
+478 ISS
-491 WTMNNAVPTFLDLLS
+491 AVPTFLDVLS
-506 GAINVLNSVL
+506 GALAVLNSVL
-516 TALKPLAQWL
+516 DALKPLGIWL
-526 WDQFLQPIAEWTGG
+526 WDNFLQPIAAWTGG
-540 VIVSV
+540 VIVTVLKWLAEKLTAIGDWISSNQTMV
-545 LGGMADALTKISDWA
+545 QDFAIILGGVAGAILAVKTAFKVA
-560 SKHGETVR
+560 S
-568 VIAVGIG
+568 AV
-575 VAFGTWKT
+575 
-583 VELLAKAKNVVA
+583 
-595 AFSLLQNIH
+595 
-604 DLGDLKYILS
+604 S
-614 SIGNEILPKLT
+614 SIFANGLNLQLLPMT
-625 KSLSSIVSPLSGFK
+625 AIV
-639 KHVVD
+639 V
-644 TVSAA
+644 
-649 KSALIEMARTT
+649 
-660 AALAKLAVRWTVE
+660 
-673 TAKKIASTAATW
+673 
-685 AHQAATLAA
+685 
-694 TAATW
+694 
-699 LFNTAMTV
+699 
-707 LTSPITLVVA
+707 
-717 AIGALIAIVVLL
+717 AIGAIIGIIIVCIRH
-729 VKNWDTVK
+729 WDEIK
-737 AKAIECWNKI
+737 AVALDCWNKI

-756 WFYKN
+756 WFHKN
-761 VTEPVANFFTGMWDG
+761 VTEPIGNFFTGLWDG
-776 IKDAFTKAFDFI
+776 IKGAFTKAFDFI
-788 KRAFKGYVN
+788 KKAFKGYVN

-807 NFFIKGVNVLVRGIN
+807 NFFVNGINFLIKGIN
-822 KLSFDVP
+822 KLSFDIPEWFPV
-829 SWVPGIGGNKL
+829 GGGSKF
-840 GFNIPQVPQVQIP
+840 GFDIPVIPKVQIP

-871 GDQTRGRN
+871 GDQKHGRN

>member
-1 MEVGSLAAG
+1 MATG
-10 YDGSIRINTKLDRNG
+10 YDGSIRINTKIDSKG
-25 FNQGLNAIA
+25 FNQGLNAIT

-67 NEVQNVVETAFG
+67 TEVQNVVETAFG
-79 AMSSQVDAWAKNS
+79 AMTSQVDAWAKNS

-184 YGKTVQEMTQAEQVQ
+184 FGKTTQQMTQSEQVM
-199 LRYAYVME
+199 LRYQYVMN

-230 SEQWKQFLGIVG
+230 SEQWKQFLGIIG
-242 QGLIQVLTPALKYLN
+242 QGLIQVLTPALKFLN
-257 QLMGVLIQW
+257 QMMGVLIQW
-266 AQTFAAVTGAIFG
+266 AQTFTAITGAIFG
-279 KQEQQA
+279 KQQA
-285 SSTAA
+285 QANASAA
-290 AVGTVAAASNEA
+290 AVGNVADASNAAAD
-302 AGGQEAL
+302 GQNAL
-309 ASATKKAGKEA
+309 AGATKKAGKEA

-325 SFDQLNVIER
+325 SFDQLNVLEQ
-335 NAADA
+335 NTADA
-340 STANSGAVSG
+340 GAASGAG
-350 TGPSVSVPAMT
+350 AATGAGVAVAVPALE
-361 GEIGADVKLS
+361 GEIGADIKVSPVVENTVNKLRS
-371 PNVQHVIDTF
+371 LFEP
-381 KGFIDG
+381 
-387 LKVAAQPTKDAIQAL
+387 
-402 WGELQRLGGFVWS
+402 LQ
-415 GLQDFYNDFLKPV
+415 
-428 GTWVLGEGIPRLV
+428 
-441 NALKDGLSKVDW
+441 
-453 EKINGALDRLWKALA
+453 KINLDNLKSSLDRLKEAMKPITSKLFEALEWVYKEIFV
-468 PFAVNVGDGL
+468 PFAA
-478 LWFWENVLVPIGT
+478 WAIGS
-491 WTMNNAVPTFLDLLS
+491 AVPAFLDVLS
-506 GAINVLNSVL
+506 GALAVLNSVL
-516 TALKPLAQWL
+516 DALKPLGMWL
-526 WDQFLQPIAEWTGG
+526 WDNFLQPIAAWTGG
-540 VIVSV
+540 AIVAV
-545 LGGMADALTKISDWA
+545 LGWLAEKLTAIGDWIA
-560 SKHGETVR
+560 SNQTLVQDIVIILGGVAGAILAVKGAI
-568 VIAVGIG
+568 IAVKT
-575 VAFGTWKT
+575 AF
-583 VELLAKAKNVVA
+583 
-595 AFSLLQNIH
+595 
-604 DLGDLKYILS
+604 
-614 SIGNEILPKLT
+614 
-625 KSLSSIVSPLSGFK
+625 
-639 KHVVD
+639 
-644 TVSAA
+644 
-649 KSALIEMARTT
+649 
-660 AALAKLAVRWTVE
+660 
-673 TAKKIASTAATW
+673 KIASAVSSVFTTGLNLQLLPMTA
-685 AHQAATLAA
+685 
-694 TAATW
+694 
-699 LFNTAMTV
+699 
-707 LTSPITLVVA
+707 IVV
-717 AIGALIAIVVLL
+717 AIGAIIGIIIVCIRHWDEIKAVAIA
-729 VKNWDTVK
+729 
-737 AKAIECWNKI
+737 CWNKI

-756 WFYKN
+756 WFHKN
-761 VTEPVANFFTGMWDG
+761 VTEPVGNFFSGLWDG
-776 IKDAFTKAFDFI
+776 IKGAFTKAFDFI
-788 KRAFKGYVN
+788 KKAFKGYVN

-807 NFFIKGVNVLVRGIN
+807 NFFIKGINVLVRGIN
-822 KLSFDVP
+822 KLSFNVP
-829 SWVPGIGGNKL
+829 DWVPGIGGNKL

-871 GDQTRGRN
+871 GDQKHGRN

-901 VLRAINNSNLGKKAT
+901 VLRAINNSNLSRKAV
-916 IMGDV
+916 IAGDV

>member
-1 MEVGSLAAG
+1 MEVNSLATG
-10 YDGSIRINTKLDRNG
+10 YDGSIRINTKIDSKG
-25 FNQGLNAIA
+25 FNQGLNAIT

-67 NEVQNVVETAFG
+67 TEVQNVVETAFG
-79 AMSSQVDAWAKNS
+79 TMSSQVDAWAKNS

-184 YGKTVQEMTQAEQVQ
+184 FGKTTQQMTQSEQVM
-199 LRYAYVME
+199 LRYQYVMN

-230 SEQWKQFLGIVG
+230 SEQWKQFLGIIG
-242 QGLIQVLTPALKYLN
+242 QGLIQVLTPALKFLN
-257 QLMGVLIQW
+257 QMMGVLIQW
-266 AQTFAAVTGAIFG
+266 AQTFTAITGAIFG
-279 KQEQQA
+279 KQQA
-285 SSTAA
+285 QANASAA
-290 AVGTVAAASNEA
+290 AVGNVADASNAAAD
-302 AGGQEAL
+302 GQNAL
-309 ASATKKAGKEA
+309 AGATKKAGKEA

-325 SFDQLNVIER
+325 SFDQLNVLER
-335 NAADA
+335 
-340 STANSGAVSG
+340 STADTGAAPG
-350 TGPSVSVPAMT
+350 TGAATGVGTAVAVPALE
-361 GEIGADVKLS
+361 GEIGAGVTLS
-371 PNVQHVIDTF
+371 PNVQHIIDTF

-441 NALKDGLSKVDW
+441 NALRDGLSKVDW

-478 LWFWENVLVPIGT
+478 LWLWENVLVPFGT
-491 WTMNNAVPTFLDLLS
+491 WVMNEAVPTFLDLLS
-506 GAINVLNSVL
+506 GAIDVLNSVL
-516 TALKPLAQWL
+516 GALKPLAKWL

-540 VIVSV
+540 VIVTVLKWLAEKLTAIGDWISSNQTMV
-545 LGGMADALTKISDWA
+545 QDFAIILGGVAGAILAVKGAI
-560 SKHGETVR
+560 
-568 VIAVGIG
+568 IAVKTAFK
-575 VAFGTWKT
+575 VASA
-583 VELLAKAKNVVA
+583 V
-595 AFSLLQNIH
+595 
-604 DLGDLKYILS
+604 S
-614 SIGNEILPKLT
+614 SIFANGLNLQLLPMT
-625 KSLSSIVSPLSGFK
+625 AIV
-639 KHVVD
+639 V
-644 TVSAA
+644 
-649 KSALIEMARTT
+649 
-660 AALAKLAVRWTVE
+660 
-673 TAKKIASTAATW
+673 
-685 AHQAATLAA
+685 
-694 TAATW
+694 
-699 LFNTAMTV
+699 
-707 LTSPITLVVA
+707 
-717 AIGALIAIVVLL
+717 AIGAIIGIIIVCIRH
-729 VKNWDTVK
+729 WDEIK
-737 AKAIECWNKI
+737 AVALDCWNKI

-756 WFYKN
+756 WFHKN
-761 VTEPVANFFTGMWDG
+761 VTEPIGNFFTGLWDG
-776 IKDAFTKAFDFI
+776 IKGAFTKAFDFI
-788 KRAFKGYVN
+788 KKAFKGYVN

-807 NFFIKGVNVLVRGIN
+807 NFFVNGINFLIKGIN
-822 KLSFDVP
+822 KLSFDIPEWFPV
-829 SWVPGIGGNKL
+829 GGGSKF
-840 GFNIPQVPQVQIP
+840 GFDIPVIPKVQIP

-871 GDQTRGRN
+871 GDQKHGRN

>member
-1 MEVGSLAAG
+1 MEVNSLAIG
-10 YDGSIRINTKLDRNG
+10 YDGSIRINTKIDSKG
-25 FNQGLNAIA
+25 FNQGLNAIT

-67 NEVQNVVETAFG
+67 TEVQNVVETAFG
-79 AMSSQVDAWAKNS
+79 AMSSQVDAWVKNS

-184 YGKTVQEMTQAEQVQ
+184 FGKTTQQMTQSEQVM
-199 LRYAYVME
+199 LRYQYVMN

-230 SEQWKQFLGIVG
+230 SEQWKQFLGIIG

-257 QLMGVLIQW
+257 QLLGVLIQW
-266 AQTFAAVTGAIFG
+266 AQTFTAVTGAIFG
-279 KQEQQA
+279 RQQA
-285 SSTAA
+285 QANASAA
-290 AVGTVAAASNEA
+290 AVGNVADASNAAAD
-302 AGGQEAL
+302 GQEAL

-325 SFDQLNVIER
+325 SFDQLNVLER
-335 NAADA
+335 NTADA

-361 GEIGADVKLS
+361 GEIGAGATIS
-371 PNVQHVIDTF
+371 PDLQRVID
-381 KGFIDG
+381 
-387 LKVAAQPTKDAIQAL
+387 AIGNMFAPWKSAWSSYGSSIIASLQSAL
-402 WGELQRLGGFVWS
+402 G
-415 GLQDFYNDFLKPV
+415 N
-428 GTWVLGEGIPRLV
+428 I
-441 NALKDGLSKVDW
+441 
-453 EKINGALDRLWKALA
+453 GALAQ
-468 PFAVNVGDGL
+468 G
-478 LWFWENVLVPIGT
+478 IGST
-491 WTMNNAVPTFLDLLS
+491 
-506 GAINVLNSVL
+506 
-516 TALKPLAQWL
+516 
-526 WDQFLQPIAEWTGG
+526 IASW
-540 VIVSV
+540 
-545 LGGMADALTKISDWA
+545 WA
-560 SKHGETVR
+560 SDHGQSFANT
-568 VIAVGIG
+568 
-575 VAFGTWKT
+575 T
-583 VELLAKAKNVVA
+583 L
-595 AFSLLQNIH
+595 
-604 DLGDLKYILS
+604 
-614 SIGNEILPKLT
+614 
-625 KSLSSIVSPLSGFK
+625 
-639 KHVVD
+639 
-644 TVSAA
+644 
-649 KSALIEMARTT
+649 EMFQ
-660 AALAKLAVRWTVE
+660 
-673 TAKKIASTAATW
+673 KIASAADRITQAILNIWNNGGSEVFYNLMTLGGNIVEIIEIIIGYIAETYADLVEWFAPDAESALGGINDKISSANSFLEWLKTDGKPILEVLGTTIGVVTAAW
-685 AHQAATLAA
+685 LGYKAVMLAVNIATKAWDLIWKGIQKTNWIMLAISA
-694 TAATW
+694 
-699 LFNTAMTV
+699 
-707 LTSPITLVVA
+707 VVA
-717 AIGALIAIVVLL
+717 IIIVCIRH
-729 VKNWDTVK
+729 WDEIK
-737 AKAIECWNKI
+737 AVAIEVWNKI
-747 KEAWNKAGD
+747 KDTWNKAGD
-756 WFYKN
+756 WFHEH
-761 VTEPVANFFTGMWDG
+761 VTEPITGFFTTMWAG
-776 IKDAFTKAFDFI
+776 IKKTFHMAIDWIKKKFTDA
-788 KRAFKGYVN
+788 VN
-797 GWITM
+797 GWISI

-807 NFFIKGVNVLVRGIN
+807 NFFIRGLNVLVRGIN

-829 SWVPGIGGNKL
+829 DWVPGIGGKSL
-840 GFNIPQVPQVQIP
+840 GFNIPLVPQVKIP

-871 GDQTRGRN
+871 GDQTHGRN

-893 ETGNVYND
+893 ELGNVYSP
-901 VLRAINNSNLGKKAT
+901 VLNAINNSNLGKKAA

-921 IMDGQKVGRLVAKP
+921 YMDGQKVGRLVAKP

>member
-1 MEVGSLAAG
+1 MATG
-10 YDGSIRINTKLDRNG
+10 YDGSIRINTKIDRNG
-25 FNQGLNAIA
+25 FNQGLSAIT

-67 NEVQNVVETAFG
+67 TEVQNVVETAFG
-79 AMSSQVDAWAKNS
+79 TMSSQVDAWAKNS

-122 GAADMAMRTAERAAD
+122 GAADMAMKTAERAAD

-184 YGKTVQEMTQAEQVQ
+184 FGKTTQQMTQSEQVM
-199 LRYAYVME
+199 LRYQYVMN

-230 SEQWKQFLGIVG
+230 SEQWKQFLGIIG

-257 QLMGVLIQW
+257 QLMSVLIQW
-266 AQTFAAVTGAIFG
+266 AQTFSAVTAALFG
-279 KQEQQA
+279 KQQQQA
-285 SSTAA
+285 NASAA
-290 AVGTVAAASNEA
+290 AVGNVADASNAAAD
-302 AGGQEAL
+302 GQNAL
-309 ASATKKAGKEA
+309 AGATKKAGKEA

-325 SFDQLNVIER
+325 SFDQLNVLER
-335 NAADA
+335 NTADA
-340 STANSGAVSG
+340 GATSGAGAIAGAGAAVA
-350 TGPSVSVPAMT
+350 VPAMT

-371 PNVQHVIDTF
+371 PNVQHVIDAF

-387 LKVAAQPTKDAIQAL
+387 LKVAAQPAKDAIHAL
-402 WGELQRLGGFVWS
+402 WIELQRLGGFVWS

-506 GAINVLNSVL
+506 GAIDVLNSVL
-516 TALKPLAQWL
+516 GALKPLAKWL

-540 VIVSV
+540 IIVSV
-545 LGGMADALTKISDWA
+545 LSGIATALGQISDWI
-560 SKHGETVR
+560 SSHQGLVQGMTVT
-568 VIAVGIG
+568 
-575 VAFGTWKT
+575 VAAFFAAWKV
-583 VELLAKAKNVVA
+583 VELLSFIQQSGGVVA
-595 AFSLLQNIH
+595 A
-604 DLGDLKYILS
+604 LK
-614 SIGNEILPKLT
+614 SITTAIAGSTLAKLKDKAET
-625 KSLSSIVSPLSGFK
+625 AALNVMYAKDFVVSI
-639 KHVVD
+639 
-644 TVSAA
+644 A
-649 KSALIEMARTT
+649 KST
-660 AALAKLAVRWTVE
+660 AALAKQAVQWTIE

-737 AKAIECWNKI
+737 AKAIECWDKI
-747 KEAWNKAGD
+747 KDAWDKVGN
-756 WFYKN
+756 WFHEH
-761 VTEPVANFFTGMWDG
+761 VTEPIASFFTGMWEG
-776 IKDAFTKAFDFI
+776 IKKTFRMAVDWIKKVFTSS
-788 KRAFKGYVN
+788 VN
-797 GWITM
+797 SWISII
-802 VESFI
+802 ESFI
-807 NFFIKGVNVLVRGIN
+807 NFFIKGINVLVRGIN
-822 KLSFDVP
+822 KLSFDIPEWFPV
-829 SWVPGIGGNKL
+829 GGGSKF
-840 GFNIPQVPQVQIP
+840 GFDIPVIPKVQIP

-871 GDQTRGRN
+871 GDQRHGRN

-893 ETGNVYND
+893 ELGNVYSP
-901 VLRAINNSNLGKKAT
+901 VLNAINNSNLGKKAA

-921 IMDGQKVGRLVAKP
+921 YMDGQKVGRLVAKP

>member
-25 FNQGLNAIA
+25 FNQGLNAIT

-67 NEVQNVVETAFG
+67 TEVQNVVETAFG
-79 AMSSQVDAWAKNS
+79 TISSQVDAWAKNS

-184 YGKTVQEMTQAEQVQ
+184 FGKTTQQMTQSEQVM
-199 LRYAYVME
+199 LRYQYVMN

-230 SEQWKQFLGIVG
+230 SEQWKQFLGIIG
-242 QGLIQVLTPALKYLN
+242 QGLIQVLTPALKFLN
-257 QLMGVLIQW
+257 QMMGVLIQW
-266 AQTFAAVTGAIFG
+266 AQTFTAITGAIFG
-279 KQEQQA
+279 KQQA
-285 SSTAA
+285 QANASAA
-290 AVGTVAAASNEA
+290 AVGNVADASNAAAD
-302 AGGQEAL
+302 GQNAL
-309 ASATKKAGKEA
+309 AGATKKAGKEA

-325 SFDQLNVIER
+325 SFDQLNVLER
-335 NAADA
+335 GAADA
-340 STANSGAVSG
+340 GAVG
-350 TGPSVSVPAMT
+350 TGIAAGAGAAVSVPAMT
-361 GEIGADVKLS
+361 GEIGADVKVS
-371 PNVQHVIDTF
+371 PIVESTVNKLRSLF
-381 KGFIDG
+381 E
-387 LKVAAQPTKDAIQAL
+387 P
-402 WGELQRLGGFVWS
+402 LQ
-415 GLQDFYNDFLKPV
+415 
-428 GTWVLGEGIPRLV
+428 
-441 NALKDGLSKVDW
+441 
-453 EKINGALDRLWKALA
+453 KINLDNLKSSLDRLKEAMKPITSKLFEALEWA
-468 PFAVNVGDGL
+468 YKEIFVPFANWV
-478 LWFWENVLVPIGT
+478 ISS
-491 WTMNNAVPTFLDLLS
+491 AVPTFLDVLS
-506 GAINVLNSVL
+506 GALAVLNSVL
-516 TALKPLAQWL
+516 DALKPLGIWL
-526 WDQFLQPIAEWTGG
+526 WDNFLQPIAAWTGG
-540 VIVSV
+540 VIVTVLKWLAEKLTAIGDWISSNQTMV
-545 LGGMADALTKISDWA
+545 QDFAIILGGVAGAILAVKGAI
-560 SKHGETVR
+560 
-568 VIAVGIG
+568 IAVKTAFK
-575 VAFGTWKT
+575 VASA
-583 VELLAKAKNVVA
+583 V
-595 AFSLLQNIH
+595 
-604 DLGDLKYILS
+604 S
-614 SIGNEILPKLT
+614 SIFANGLNLQLLPMT
-625 KSLSSIVSPLSGFK
+625 AIV
-639 KHVVD
+639 V
-644 TVSAA
+644 
-649 KSALIEMARTT
+649 
-660 AALAKLAVRWTVE
+660 
-673 TAKKIASTAATW
+673 
-685 AHQAATLAA
+685 
-694 TAATW
+694 
-699 LFNTAMTV
+699 
-707 LTSPITLVVA
+707 
-717 AIGALIAIVVLL
+717 AIGAIIGIIIVCIRHWDEIKAVAIA
-729 VKNWDTVK
+729 
-737 AKAIECWNKI
+737 CWNKI

-756 WFYKN
+756 WFHKN
-761 VTEPVANFFTGMWDG
+761 VTEPVGNFFSGLWDG
-776 IKDAFTKAFDFI
+776 IKGTFTKAFDFI
-788 KRAFKGYVN
+788 KKAFKGYVN

-807 NFFIKGVNVLVRGIN
+807 NFFIKGINVLVRGIN
-822 KLSFDVP
+822 KLSFNVP
-829 SWVPGIGGNKL
+829 DWVPGIGGNKL

-871 GDQTRGRN
+871 GDQTHGRN

-935 VFREGNRAGYI
+935 VFKEGNRAGYI

>member
-1 MEVGSLAAG
+1 MAIG
-10 YDGSIRINTKLDRNG
+10 YDGSIRINTKIDSKG
-25 FNQGLNAIA
+25 FNQGLNAIT

-67 NEVQNVVETAFG
+67 TEVQNVVETAFG
-79 AMSSQVDAWAKNS
+79 AMSSQVDAWVKNS

-184 YGKTVQEMTQAEQVQ
+184 FGKTTQQMTQSEQVM
-199 LRYAYVME
+199 LRYQYVMN

-230 SEQWKQFLGIVG
+230 SEQWKQFLGIIG

-257 QLMGVLIQW
+257 QLLGVLIQW
-266 AQTFAAVTGAIFG
+266 AQTFTAVTGAIFG
-279 KQEQQA
+279 RQQA
-285 SSTAA
+285 QANASAA
-290 AVGTVAAASNEA
+290 AVGNVADASNAAAD
-302 AGGQEAL
+302 GQEAL

-325 SFDQLNVIER
+325 SFDQLNVLER
-335 NAADA
+335 NTADA

-361 GEIGADVKLS
+361 GEIGAGATIS
-371 PNVQHVIDTF
+371 PDLQRVID
-381 KGFIDG
+381 
-387 LKVAAQPTKDAIQAL
+387 AIGNMFAPWKSAWSSYGSSIIASLQSAL
-402 WGELQRLGGFVWS
+402 G
-415 GLQDFYNDFLKPV
+415 N
-428 GTWVLGEGIPRLV
+428 I
-441 NALKDGLSKVDW
+441 
-453 EKINGALDRLWKALA
+453 GALAQ
-468 PFAVNVGDGL
+468 G
-478 LWFWENVLVPIGT
+478 IGST
-491 WTMNNAVPTFLDLLS
+491 
-506 GAINVLNSVL
+506 
-516 TALKPLAQWL
+516 
-526 WDQFLQPIAEWTGG
+526 IASW
-540 VIVSV
+540 
-545 LGGMADALTKISDWA
+545 WA
-560 SKHGETVR
+560 SDHGQSFANT
-568 VIAVGIG
+568 
-575 VAFGTWKT
+575 T
-583 VELLAKAKNVVA
+583 L
-595 AFSLLQNIH
+595 
-604 DLGDLKYILS
+604 
-614 SIGNEILPKLT
+614 
-625 KSLSSIVSPLSGFK
+625 
-639 KHVVD
+639 
-644 TVSAA
+644 
-649 KSALIEMARTT
+649 EMFQ
-660 AALAKLAVRWTVE
+660 
-673 TAKKIASTAATW
+673 KIASAADRITQAILNIWNNGGSEVFYNLMTLGGNIVEIIEIIIGYIAETYADLVEWFAPDAESALGGINDKISSANSFLEWLKTDGKPILEVLGTTIGVVTAAW
-685 AHQAATLAA
+685 LGYKAVMLAVNIATKAWDLIWKGIQKTNWIMLAISA
-694 TAATW
+694 
-699 LFNTAMTV
+699 
-707 LTSPITLVVA
+707 VVA
-717 AIGALIAIVVLL
+717 IIIVCIRH
-729 VKNWDTVK
+729 WDEIK
-737 AKAIECWNKI
+737 AVAIEVWNKI
-747 KEAWNKAGD
+747 KDTWNKAGD
-756 WFYKN
+756 WFHEH
-761 VTEPVANFFTGMWDG
+761 VTEPITGFFTTMWAG
-776 IKDAFTKAFDFI
+776 IKKTFHMAIDWIKKKFTDA
-788 KRAFKGYVN
+788 VN
-797 GWITM
+797 GWISI

-807 NFFIKGVNVLVRGIN
+807 NFFIRGLNVLVRGIN

-829 SWVPGIGGNKL
+829 DWVPGIGGKSL
-840 GFNIPQVPQVQIP
+840 GFNIPLVPQVKIP

-871 GDQTRGRN
+871 GDQTHGRN

-893 ETGNVYND
+893 ELGNVYSP
-901 VLRAINNSNLGKKAT
+901 VLNAINNSNLGKKAA

-921 IMDGQKVGRLVAKP
+921 YMDGQKVGRLVAKP

>member
-1 MEVGSLAAG
+1 MATG
-10 YDGSIRINTKLDRNG
+10 YDGSIRINTKIDSKG
-25 FNQGLNAIA
+25 FNQGLNAIT

-67 NEVQNVVETAFG
+67 TEVQNVVETAFG
-79 AMSSQVDAWAKNS
+79 TMSSQVDAWAKNS

-184 YGKTVQEMTQAEQVQ
+184 FGKTTQQMTQSEQVM
-199 LRYAYVME
+199 LRYQYVMN

-230 SEQWKQFLGIVG
+230 SEQWKQFLGIIG
-242 QGLIQVLTPALKYLN
+242 QGLIQVLTPALKFLN
-257 QLMGVLIQW
+257 QMMGVLIQW
-266 AQTFAAVTGAIFG
+266 AQTFTAITGAIFG
-279 KQEQQA
+279 KQQA
-285 SSTAA
+285 QANASAA
-290 AVGTVAAASNEA
+290 AVGNVADASNAAAD
-302 AGGQEAL
+302 GQNAL
-309 ASATKKAGKEA
+309 AGATKKAGKEA

-325 SFDQLNVIER
+325 SFDQLNVLER
-335 NAADA
+335 GAADA
-340 STANSGAVSG
+340 GAVG
-350 TGPSVSVPAMT
+350 TGIAAGAGAAVSVPAMT
-361 GEIGADVKLS
+361 GEIGADVKVS
-371 PNVQHVIDTF
+371 PIVESTVNKLRSLF
-381 KGFIDG
+381 E
-387 LKVAAQPTKDAIQAL
+387 P
-402 WGELQRLGGFVWS
+402 LQ
-415 GLQDFYNDFLKPV
+415 
-428 GTWVLGEGIPRLV
+428 
-441 NALKDGLSKVDW
+441 
-453 EKINGALDRLWKALA
+453 KINLDNLKSSLDRLKEAMKPITSKLFEALEWA
-468 PFAVNVGDGL
+468 YKEIFVPFANWV
-478 LWFWENVLVPIGT
+478 ISS
-491 WTMNNAVPTFLDLLS
+491 AVPTFLDVLS
-506 GAINVLNSVL
+506 GALAVLNSVL
-516 TALKPLAQWL
+516 DALKPLGIWL
-526 WDQFLQPIAEWTGG
+526 WDNFLQPIAAWTGG
-540 VIVSV
+540 VIVTVLKWLAEKLTAIGDWISSNQTMV
-545 LGGMADALTKISDWA
+545 QDFAIILGGVAGAILAVKGAI
-560 SKHGETVR
+560 
-568 VIAVGIG
+568 IAVKTAFK
-575 VAFGTWKT
+575 VASA
-583 VELLAKAKNVVA
+583 V
-595 AFSLLQNIH
+595 
-604 DLGDLKYILS
+604 S
-614 SIGNEILPKLT
+614 SIFANGLNLQLLPMT
-625 KSLSSIVSPLSGFK
+625 AIV
-639 KHVVD
+639 V
-644 TVSAA
+644 
-649 KSALIEMARTT
+649 
-660 AALAKLAVRWTVE
+660 
-673 TAKKIASTAATW
+673 
-685 AHQAATLAA
+685 
-694 TAATW
+694 
-699 LFNTAMTV
+699 
-707 LTSPITLVVA
+707 
-717 AIGALIAIVVLL
+717 AIGAIIGIIIVCIRH
-729 VKNWDTVK
+729 WDEIK
-737 AKAIECWNKI
+737 AVALDCWNKI

-756 WFYKN
+756 WFHKN
-761 VTEPVANFFTGMWDG
+761 VTEPIGNFFTGLWDG
-776 IKDAFTKAFDFI
+776 IKGAFTKAFDFI
-788 KRAFKGYVN
+788 KKAFKGYVN

-807 NFFIKGVNVLVRGIN
+807 NFFVNGINFLIKGIN
-822 KLSFDVP
+822 KLSFDIPEWFPV
-829 SWVPGIGGNKL
+829 GGGSKF
-840 GFNIPQVPQVQIP
+840 GFDIPVIPKVQIP

-871 GDQTRGRN
+871 GDQKHGRN

-921 IMDGQKVGRLVAKP
+921 IMDEQKVGRLVAKP

>member
-1 MEVGSLAAG
+1 MEVNSLATG
-10 YDGSIRINTKLDRNG
+10 YDGSIRINTKIDSKG
-25 FNQGLNAIA
+25 FNQGLNAIT

-67 NEVQNVVETAFG
+67 TEVQNVVETAFG
-79 AMSSQVDAWAKNS
+79 TMSSQVDAWAKNS

-184 YGKTVQEMTQAEQVQ
+184 FGKTTQQMTQSEQVM
-199 LRYAYVME
+199 LRYQYVMN

-230 SEQWKQFLGIVG
+230 SEQWKQFLGIIG
-242 QGLIQVLTPALKYLN
+242 QGLIQVLTPALKFLN
-257 QLMGVLIQW
+257 QMMGVLIQW
-266 AQTFAAVTGAIFG
+266 AQTFTAITGAIFG
-279 KQEQQA
+279 KQQA
-285 SSTAA
+285 QANASAA
-290 AVGTVAAASNEA
+290 AVGNVADASNAAAD
-302 AGGQEAL
+302 GQNAL
-309 ASATKKAGKEA
+309 AGATKKAGKEA

-325 SFDQLNVIER
+325 SFDQLNVLER
-335 NAADA
+335 NTADA
-340 STANSGAVSG
+340 SAANSGAVSG

-371 PNVQHVIDTF
+371 PNVQHVIDAF

-387 LKVAAQPTKDAIQAL
+387 LKVAAQPAKDAIHAL
-402 WGELQRLGGFVWS
+402 WIELQRLGGFVWS

-468 PFAVNVGDGL
+468 PFAVNVGEGL
-478 LWFWENVLVPIGT
+478 LWLWENVFVPFGT
-491 WTMNNAVPTFLDLLS
+491 WVMNDAVPAFLDILS
-506 GAINVLNSVL
+506 GAIGILDGVIQAV
-516 TALKPLAQWL
+516 KPAVQWL
-526 WDQFLQPIAEWTGG
+526 WDHILEPQADLVRNLVAAALEGI
-540 VIVSV
+540 
-545 LGGMADALTKISDWA
+545 ADALTRISDWI
-560 SKHGETVR
+560 SSHQGLVQGMTVT
-568 VIAVGIG
+568 
-575 VAFGTWKT
+575 VAAFFAAWKV
-583 VELLAKAKNVVA
+583 VELLSFIQQSGGVVA
-595 AFSLLQNIH
+595 A
-604 DLGDLKYILS
+604 LK
-614 SIGNEILPKLT
+614 SITTAIAGGTLAKLKDKAET
-625 KSLSSIVSPLSGFK
+625 AALNVMYAKDFVVSI
-639 KHVVD
+639 
-644 TVSAA
+644 A
-649 KSALIEMARTT
+649 KST
-660 AALAKLAVRWTVE
+660 AALAKQAVQWTIE

-707 LTSPITLVVA
+707 LTTPITLVVA

-737 AKAIECWNKI
+737 AKAIECWDKI
-747 KEAWNKAGD
+747 KDAWDKVGN
-756 WFYKN
+756 WFYEH
-761 VTEPVANFFTGMWDG
+761 VTEPIANFFTGMWEG
-776 IKDAFTKAFDFI
+776 IKKTFRMAVDWIKKVFTSS
-788 KRAFKGYVN
+788 VN
-797 GWITM
+797 SWISII
-802 VESFI
+802 ESFI
-807 NFFIKGVNVLVRGIN
+807 NFFIKGINVLVRGIN
-822 KLSFDVP
+822 KLSFDIPEWFPV
-829 SWVPGIGGNKL
+829 GGGSKF
-840 GFNIPQVPQVQIP
+840 GFDIPVIPKVQIP

-871 GDQTRGRN
+871 GDQTHGRN

-893 ETGNVYND
+893 ELGNVYSP
-901 VLRAINNSNLGKKAT
+901 VLNAINNSNLGKKAA

-921 IMDGQKVGRLVAKP
+921 YMDVQKVGRLVAKP
-935 VFREGNRAGYI
+935 VFKEGNRAGYI

>member
-1 MEVGSLAAG
+1 MEVNSLATG
-10 YDGSIRINTKLDRNG
+10 YDGSIRINTKIDSKG
-25 FNQGLNAIA
+25 FNQGLNAIT

-67 NEVQNVVETAFG
+67 TEVQNVVETAFG
-79 AMSSQVDAWAKNS
+79 TMSSQVDAWAKNS

-184 YGKTVQEMTQAEQVQ
+184 FGKTTQQMTQSEQVM
-199 LRYAYVME
+199 LRYQYVMN

-230 SEQWKQFLGIVG
+230 SEQWKQFLGIIG
-242 QGLIQVLTPALKYLN
+242 QGLIQVLTPALKFLN
-257 QLMGVLIQW
+257 QMMGVLIQW
-266 AQTFAAVTGAIFG
+266 AQTFTAITGAIFG
-279 KQEQQA
+279 KQQA
-285 SSTAA
+285 QANASAA
-290 AVGTVAAASNEA
+290 AVGNVADASNAAAD
-302 AGGQEAL
+302 GQNAL
-309 ASATKKAGKEA
+309 AGATKKAGKEA

-325 SFDQLNVIER
+325 SFDQLNVLER
-335 NAADA
+335 NTADA
-340 STANSGAVSG
+340 SAANSGAVSG

-371 PNVQHVIDTF
+371 PNVQHVIDAF

-387 LKVAAQPTKDAIQAL
+387 LKVAAQPAKDAIHAL
-402 WGELQRLGGFVWS
+402 WIELQRLGGFVWS

-468 PFAVNVGDGL
+468 PFAVNVGEGL
-478 LWFWENVLVPIGT
+478 LWLWENVLVPFGT
-491 WTMNNAVPTFLDLLS
+491 WVMNEAVPTFLDLLS
-506 GAINVLNSVL
+506 GAIDVLNSVL
-516 TALKPLAQWL
+516 GALKPLAKWL

-545 LGGMADALTKISDWA
+545 LGGMADALTRISDWA

-660 AALAKLAVRWTVE
+660 VALAKLAVQWTVE
-673 TAKKIASTAATW
+673 TASKIASAVAAK
-685 AHQAATLAA
+685 AAA
-694 TAATW
+694 AATW
-699 LFNTAMTV
+699 LLNTAMTV
-707 LTSPITLVVA
+707 LTSPITLVVL
-717 AIGALIAIVVLL
+717 AIGALIAIVILL

-737 AKAIECWNKI
+737 AKAVEVWNKI

-756 WFYKN
+756 WFHEH
-761 VTEPVANFFTGMWDG
+761 VTEPVTNFFTGMWEG
-776 IKDAFTKAFDFI
+776 IKKAFTMAFDFI
-788 KRAFKGYVN
+788 KKAFKNYVN
-797 GWITM
+797 GWINI
-802 VESFI
+802 VENFI
-807 NFFIKGVNVLVRGIN
+807 NFFVNGINFLIKGIN
-822 KLSFDVP
+822 KLSFDIPEWFPV
-829 SWVPGIGGNKL
+829 GGGSKF
-840 GFNIPQVPQVQIP
+840 GFDIPFIPKVQIP

-871 GDQTRGRN
+871 GDQRHGRN
-879 LEAPEGLIRQIVRE
+879 LEAPESLIRQIVRDE
-893 ETGNVYND
+893 AGNVYAD
-901 VLRAINNSNLGKKAT
+901 VLRAINDSKVGSKAT
-916 IMGDV
+916 IAGDV
-921 IMDGQKVGRLVAKP
+921 YMDSQKVGRLVAKP